1 MENFSEKFLQETSK
15 IASMLDPI
23 ILENM
28 ATELFNL
35 RNRKGRLF
43 FIGSGGG
50 AGHSSHAVC
59 DFRKLAEIECYTP
72 SDNVSELTA
81 RVNDDGWDTAYSN
94 WLKVSK
100 FNSDDALFVF
110 SVGGGSKEKNISVNL
125 VNCVSLANDLG
136 ASVMGVVGRDGG
148 YTKESSELIMVIPT
162 IDESLVT
169 PHTEGWQAV
178 LWHLLISH
186 PSVGINETKW
196 ESTK

>member
-1 MENFSEKFLQETSK
+1 MSFSQSYLDQTTQ
-15 IASMLDPI
+15 IANSLDPQI
-23 ILENM
+23 IENI
-28 ATELFNL
+28 AKELSSL
-35 RNRKGRLF
+35 RERKGRLF

-59 DFRKLAEIECYTP
+59 DFRKLGNIECYAP

-94 WLKVSK
+94 WLKVSN
-100 FNSDDALFVF
+100 FNSNDAIFVF

-125 VNCVSLANDLG
+125 VNCISLANELG

-148 YTKESSELIMVIPT
+148 FTKQSSKLTMVIPT
-162 IDESLVT
+162 VDGDLVT

-186 PSVGINETKW
+186 PLVGINETKW